1 MTPLRGSDLLMPA
14 EWERHEATWI
24 SWPANVTDWPGKF
37 APIPWVF
44 GEIAR
49 KITGGE
55 TLRII
60 VNGPAHE
67 GRARRVLKR
76 AGVDLT
82 RVEFFRW
89 PTNRGWTRDMGPL
102 FVRSMTGGRTSI
114 LRFRFSAWAK
124 YPDWKKDDAVPARA
138 ARALK
143 KEIIPAVHNGREVVL
158 EGGSIDVNGRGSLL
172 TTEECLLHPA
182 VQIRN
187 PGFTKTDYQDL
198 FRSYLGVTNVI
209 WLNDGIAGDD
219 THGHIDDLCRFVNAR
234 TVVMV
239 QETNPAD
246 VNHRVCLENFE
257 RLRSARLEDG
267 TALEVIPL
275 PMPSP
280 LYFDNQRVPASYAN
294 FYVANAQVIVPTF
307 NDPNDR
313 RALGILSELFPDR
326 PVVGIHAVDLVWG
339 LGTLHC
345 LTQQQP
351 AGTNR

>member
-1 MTPLRGSDLLMPA
+1 MPA
-14 EWERHEATWI
+14 EWEQHDATWI

-49 KITGGE
+49 KVTEGE

-67 GRARRVLKR
+67 ARARSILKH
-76 AGVDLT
+76 AGVGLT

-102 FVRSMTGGRTSI
+102 FVRSAISGRISVV
-114 LRFRFSAWAK
+114 RFRFSAWAK

-143 KEIIPAVHNGREVVL
+143 KEIVSVVHNLREVVL

-172 TTEECLLHPA
+172 TTEECLLHPTT
-182 VQIRN
+182 QIRN

-198 FRSYLGVTNVI
+198 FHSYLGCTNAI
-209 WLNDGIAGDD
+209 WLKDGIAGDD
-219 THGHIDDLCRFVNAR
+219 THGHVDDLCRFVNER

-246 VNHRVCLENFE
+246 ANHRMCMENFE
-257 RLRSARLEDG
+257 RLKGARLEDG
-267 TALEVIPL
+267 TALDVIPL

-294 FYVANAQVIVPTF
+294 FYIANAQVIVPTF

-313 RALGILSELFPDR
+313 RALGILSELFTDR

-351 AGTNR
+351 AGTCP

>member
-1 MTPLRGSDLLMPA
+1 MPA
-14 EWERHEATWI
+14 EWERHDATWI
-24 SWPANVTDWPGKF
+24 AWPANVTDWPGKF
-37 APIPWVF
+37 APIPWAF

-49 KITGGE
+49 KITEGE

-60 VNGPAHE
+60 VNSKAHE
-67 GRARRVLKR
+67 GRARGVLKR
-76 AGVDLT
+76 AGVDRT
-82 RVEFFRW
+82 RAEFFRW

-102 FVRSMTGGRTSI
+102 FVRSAVSGRTSI

-124 YPDWKKDDAVPARA
+124 YPDWKKDDEVPTRA

-143 KEIIPAVHNGREVVL
+143 KEIIPAKHNGREVVL

-172 TTEECLLHPA
+172 TTEECLLHPTT
-182 VQIRN
+182 QIRN
-187 PGFTKTDYQDL
+187 PGFTKTDYERL
-198 FRSYLGVTNVI
+198 FRSYLGVTNVV
-209 WLNDGIAGDD
+209 WLKDGIAGDD
-219 THGHIDDLCRFVNAR
+219 THGHVDDLCRFVNER

-246 VNHRVCLENFE
+246 MNHRVCMENFE
-257 RLRSARLEDG
+257 RLKAARLEDG
-267 TALEVIPL
+267 TSLDVIPL

-280 LYFDNQRVPASYAN
+280 LYFNNQRLPASYAN
-294 FYVANAQVIVPTF
+294 FYIANAQVIVPTF

-313 RALGILSELFPDR
+313 RALGILSELFTDR

-351 AGTNR
+351 ALANP